1 MAKKYDV
8 TRVTFD
14 NLNNMRKQL
23 EKYNKAVYEMHVKI
37 TKKQIA
43 PTEQTLR
50 LTTSW
55 FGKLDRH
62 TGLLRMETGRLERR
76 NNKNKKFVEKLE
88 QKRPRVVS
96 RRRHSRRLNTR
107 RKN

>member
-8 TRVTFD
+8 TRSTLG

-23 EKYNKAVYEMHVKI
+23 EKYNKAVYEMHSKI
-37 TKKQIA
+37 TKKQIT
-43 PTEQTLR
+43 PTVQTLR

-55 FGKLDRH
+55 FGKLERH

-76 NNKNKKFVEKLE
+76 NNKNQKFVEKLE

-96 RRRHSRRLNTR
+96 RRRPSRRSNTR

>member
-8 TRVTFD
+8 TRVTLD

-43 PTEQTLR
+43 PTEQTL
-50 LTTSW
+50 
-55 FGKLDRH
+55 
-62 TGLLRMETGRLERR
+62 
-76 NNKNKKFVEKLE
+76 
-88 QKRPRVVS
+88 
-96 RRRHSRRLNTR
+96 
-107 RKN
+107 